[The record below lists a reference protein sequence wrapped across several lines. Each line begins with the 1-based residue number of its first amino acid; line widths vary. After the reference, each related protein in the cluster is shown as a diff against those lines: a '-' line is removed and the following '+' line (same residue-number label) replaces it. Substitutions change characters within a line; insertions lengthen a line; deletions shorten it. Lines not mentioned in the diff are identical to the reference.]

1 MRVLFPITIELRRSR
16 FLSLL
21 MVLLHAL
28 AGACLWV
35 LPWAATRQWLLLIV
49 ALSLWH
55 ALRPSRIVGLRL
67 GEHGELT
74 LLSSDGVSVLVSP
87 QADSTVFSQLIVV
100 RTRDGDHGR
109 LPSLSLVLLPDSMPA
124 EQFRLL
130 RLWLRWH
137 VRVNPGDQAEGG
149 V

>member
-1 MRVLFPITIELRRSR
+1 MQFPINIELRRSR
-16 FLSLL
+16 FLSFL

-35 LPWAATRQWLLLIV
+35 LPWPAATTRHWLLLII

-67 GEHGELT
+67 GEDGALT
-74 LLSSDGVSVLVSP
+74 LLSGDGDSMFVSP
-87 QADSTVFSQLIVV
+87 QADTTVFSQLIVV
-100 RTRDGDHGR
+100 RIRNDDRGR
-109 LPSLSLVLLPDSMPA
+109 LPSLVLLPDSMPA

-130 RLWLRWH
+130 RLWLRWR
-137 VRVNPGDQAEGG
+137 VRVNPGDQTAGD

>member
-1 MRVLFPITIELRRSR
+1 MLFPITIELRRSR

-35 LPWAATRQWLLLIV
+35 LPWPAATTRHWLLLII

-67 GEHGELT
+67 GEDGALT
-74 LLSSDGVSVLVSP
+74 LLSGDGDSMFVSP
-87 QADSTVFSQLIVV
+87 QADTTVFSQLIVV
-100 RTRDGDHGR
+100 RIRNDDRGR
-109 LPSLSLVLLPDSMPA
+109 LPSLVLLPDSMPA

-130 RLWLRWH
+130 RLWLRWR
-137 VRVNPGDQAEGG
+137 VRVNPGDQTA
-149 V
+149 VDV